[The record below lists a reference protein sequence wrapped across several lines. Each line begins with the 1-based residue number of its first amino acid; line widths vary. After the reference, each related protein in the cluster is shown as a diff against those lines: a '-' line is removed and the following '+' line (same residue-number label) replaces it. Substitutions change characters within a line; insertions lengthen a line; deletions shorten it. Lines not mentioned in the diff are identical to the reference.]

1 MGNACCVAARDK
13 MVLVVPP
20 NSSAAETERRRPWSF
35 RWDNNNNN
43 NNNRGGGGGRVAGED
58 SSLTWLSDGISRNDG
73 SDFKFES
80 PFVSSHGSPPS
91 LHSFQTQT
99 LLKSPVADLSFPR
112 CSSMNTV
119 FEQKENVSTEAAPP
133 SYPPPPRLSLSLASQ
148 PSSFPPSPLPS
159 HPASSSTLQLTQ
171 SPRLSKQLSDGQ
183 IYGINSLSRSSPTE
197 ERLGT
202 PFRYDS
208 SQSRPSEGWSQQ
220 AFSEMMSSSRC
231 NEPLSYDNG
240 CFGLERDKI
249 DHHSNRMSN
258 HQKQTC
264 GACARPL
271 SEKSLWSS
279 QNIFMT
285 NELSVSAFLA
295 CGHVYHGEC
304 LEQMTPEIDKFDPS
318 CPICTLGEKKTAM
331 LSEKALKVEMN
342 LKAKRLRNRVLDSDF
357 ECNDFV
363 MFDQSH
369 MASAAESP
377 KLVSSSSVKSYSA
390 KPFLARH
397 FSFGSRGNSK
407 STKDDLPVRK
417 KGFFW
422 TKSIKI

>member
-1 MGNACCVAARDK
+1 MGNACCVAAPDK
-13 MVLVVPP
+13 MVL
-20 NSSAAETERRRPWSF
+20 SAAETERRHSPPWSF
-35 RWDNNNNN
+35 RWDNHNHNHNHN
-43 NNNRGGGGGRVAGED
+43 HNRGGGRVAGAD
-58 SSLTWLSDGISRNDG
+58 SSLSRNDG

-80 PFVSSHGSPPS
+80 PFVSSYGSPS
-91 LHSFQTQT
+91 LDSFQTQT
-99 LLKSPVADLSFPR
+99 LHKSPPSDLSFPT
-112 CSSMNTV
+112 CSSMNTL

-171 SPRLSKQLSDGQ
+171 RRRLSKQLSDGQ
-183 IYGINSLSRSSPTE
+183 IYGINSLSRSSSTE
-197 ERLGT
+197 ERQGT
-202 PFRYDS
+202 TFRYDS
-208 SQSRPSEGWSQQ
+208 SQSGPSEGWSRQ
-220 AFSEMMSSSRC
+220 AFSEIMSSSRC
-231 NEPLSYDNG
+231 NQPLSNDND

-249 DHHSNRMSN
+249 ANPGNRMSI
-258 HQKQTC
+258 HQQQTC

-285 NELSVSAFLA
+285 NELSVSAILA
-295 CGHVYHGEC
+295 CGHVYHGDC
-304 LEQMTPEIDKFDPS
+304 LEQMTPEVDKFDPS
-318 CPICTLGEKKTAM
+318 CTICILGEKKTAK

-342 LKAKRLRNRVLDSDF
+342 LKAKRLRNRVLNSDF
-357 ECNDFV
+357 ECDDFV
-363 MFDQSH
+363 MFDHSH
-369 MASAAESP
+369 MASAAAAESP

-397 FSFGSRGNSK
+397 LSFGSRGNSK
-407 STKDDLPVRK
+407 STKEDLPVRK

-422 TKSIKI
+422 TKSSKI